1 MNGFLKFL
9 FSVAALFGSIVAALA
24 LYDKFSNRN
33 RIEGDYLECET
44 QDSDEIEDWL
54 FEKS

>member
-44 QDSDEIEDWL
+44 QDSDEIED
-54 FEKS
+54 